1 MMEKYN
7 AALIG
12 EWAENI
18 LRNGR
23 KEATATEEYVDP
35 FQPDMYVFQSVCAN
49 RFVRFERDGKFAFYA
64 YFQPCYDKRAPLA
77 VHTPGYGGEMSF
89 HPEMATRWNV
99 LHISPLGYNTPRGK
113 DRTKMTMNGC
123 GAVYPE
129 TLLSG
134 GVHGYADWLTDCVT
148 AIEWARKQSCVDSS
162 RIAFFGTSQGGGA
175 AMLLSSIYSE
185 ERENGERIVRAA
197 AAEEPFLTDF
207 RTAAGRGAYGM
218 GADLIAGLSEETK
231 KKAEFYADT
240 LHHTHRIFCPVLL
253 TAGGKDGTCPAETVE
268 NLYRALVGTKSYT
281 YFENAPH
288 GYSREFLAMAAA
300 WFSIYL

>member
-1 MMEKYN
+1 MDRDQMVRIDEWSQKILQQGKR
-7 AALIG
+7 AA
-12 EWAENI
+12 
-18 LRNGR
+18 
-23 KEATATEEYVDP
+23 KATEEYVNP

-49 RFVRFERDGKFAFYA
+49 RFVKFERDGEHTFYA
-64 YFQPCYDKRAPLA
+64 YFQPCYDKYAPLA
-77 VHTPGYGGEMSF
+77 IHTPGYGAEMSF

-99 LHISPLGYNTPRGK
+99 LHISPLGYNTPQGK
-113 DRTKMTMNGC
+113 DRAKMTMDGC

-134 GVHGYADWLTDCVT
+134 GERGYADWLADCVT

-175 AMLLSSIYSE
+175 SMLLSSIYAE

-207 RTAAGRGAYGM
+207 ERAAGRGAYGM
-218 GADLIAGLSEETK
+218 GAAMTAGMDESTK
-231 KKAEFYADT
+231 KQAEFYVDT
-240 LHHTHRIFCPVLL
+240 LHHAHRIFCPVLL
-253 TAGGKDGTCPAETVE
+253 TSGGKDGTCPAETVE
-268 NLYRALVGTKSYT
+268 NLYRSLTGTKSYT